1 MKRAFRESFFFILAF
16 LATVM
21 AEEGHNKMNAYNL
34 ATVFTPNLFRPFEV
48 TQNDLIYSSHLSDTL
63 KMILVN
69 FSVILNEF

>member
-1 MKRAFRESFFFILAF
+1 
-16 LATVM
+16 
-21 AEEGHNKMNAYNL
+21 MNAYNL